1 MSSLY
6 TNPQSVYSRFMS
18 AQKSHHV
25 LMILGNMRS
34 GASYIANW
42 LHACGL
48 FIGDEFYRVTTEN
61 PHGYFEDKRFVRL
74 QKAARKDRLSLSE
87 PLLPVD
93 FMEEAQKLVITN
105 NETHSQWGWKSSQT
119 CYFLDEWNYILP
131 EAKVI
136 VVFRPYLQVL
146 DSWKR
151 RHIEAQQRR
160 KNTLSYFIHRMKLKA
175 GFGNFAAKHLKNW
188 IMLNYFILQFLET
201 KHPNEYVVLELDQL
215 QTHDKQVFERLTQ
228 KMGFSLTYQDI
239 KETYPA
245 EPPQKE
251 LKLPRGIPRKQ
262 IIEAERIL
270 RRLREKKTFA

>member
-6 TNPQSVYSRFMS
+6 TNPQNLYSKITS
-18 AQKSHHV
+18 TQPSHHI

-34 GASYIANW
+34 GASFLARW
-42 LHACGL
+42 LHSCGMY
-48 FIGDEFYRVTTEN
+48 IGDEFYRVTPEN

-74 QKAARKDRLSLSE
+74 QKAAREDRLSLSE

-93 FMEEAQKLVITN
+93 FVEEAQKLVMTN
-105 NETHSQWGWKSSQT
+105 NEAHLQWGWKASQT

-151 RHIEAQQRR
+151 RHIEAEQRR
-160 KNTLSYFIHRMKLKA
+160 KNTLSYFIDRVKLQA
-175 GFGNFAAKHLKNW
+175 GFGNFAVKHLKNW
-188 IMLNYFILQFLET
+188 IMLNYFILQFLES
-201 KHPNEYVVLELDQL
+201 KHPNDYIVLELDQL
-215 QTHDKQVFERLTQ
+215 QTHDKQLFDRLTQ

-239 KETYPA
+239 KEMYPT
-245 EPPQKE
+245 EPTQKE
-251 LKLPRGIPRKQ
+251 LKLPRGISRKQ
-262 IIEAERIL
+262 VVEAERIL